1 MSIFTCCE
9 RVDETKYLHT
19 CGCPSASF
27 TCESESISPSLC
39 GWQEA
44 PYGAATVPPKKYTS
58 MSVVLSGSSNT
69 EPRES
74 TCGDFSATFIATT
87 AQFSGSAVYSSFDNA
102 DPTSCSINEVS
113 FSLVKNETERSVE
126 CNPPPA
132 PNCDGCSVV
141 SVATNFAYGYSES
154 SIPYN
159 SWWQGTYLNQT
170 ISKLKATDG
179 INPGWYASNA
189 LLTKTISSED
199 TEILA
204 AGRSTPVAGTS
215 CSSLWET
222 RNTGFSFIDRTSGYA
237 IECSDLIVGF
247 EYEVTPSIRKRT
259 AVIGSY
265 GVWEDV
271 TVTPVTFTATAT
283 TETIDQSG
291 GPIPLD
297 HIQGYE
303 YEITAVSIE
312 KTA

>member
-9 RVDETKYLHT
+9 RVDETKYFHT

-27 TCESESISPSLC
+27 TCESESIIPSLC

-74 TCGDFSATFIATT
+74 TCGDFSATFSATT
-87 AQFSGSAVYSSFDNA
+87 EQFSGSAVYSSFDNA
-102 DPTSCSINEVS
+102 DPPSCSSVNEVS
-113 FSLVKNETERSVE
+113 FSLAYDETEKSVE

-154 SIPYN
+154 SIPYD
-159 SWWQGTYLNQT
+159 SWWEGSYLNQT
-170 ISKLKATDG
+170 ISKLGATDG
-179 INPGWYASNA
+179 INPGWYESNA

-204 AGRSTPVAGTS
+204 AGRSTPSAGTS
-215 CSSLWET
+215 CSSLWST
-222 RNTGFSFIDRTSGYA
+222 RDTGFSWTKRTSSYE
-237 IECSDLIVGF
+237 IECANLINGLQ
-247 EYEVTPSIRKRT
+247 YLVTPTIEKRT
-259 AVIGSY
+259 AVIGSE
-265 GVWEDV
+265 GAWEDV
-271 TVTPVTFTATAT
+271 TVSATTFTATSDTKSFAAVAL
-283 TETIDQSG
+283 G
-291 GPIPLD
+291 

-303 YEITAVSIE
+303 YQITGVTIE
-312 KTA
+312 KT